1 MPIVK
6 KLVNHGN
13 SKALVVDKALLDL
26 LDIKD
31 ETAVEIT
38 TNGRSFTVAPVR
50 SAEENNRIFE
60 AALNETNEKYGGMLK
75 KLAEN

>member
-26 LDIKD
+26 LDIK
-31 ETAVEIT
+31 EGTAVEIT

-50 SAEENNRIFE
+50 SDEENNRIFE
-60 AALNETNEKYGGMLK
+60 AAL
-75 KLAEN
+75 AEN